1 MKIKIVFIALIT
13 AVMTLCLTSCSNP
26 ASSNSNPGNQGNG
39 GGGNSE
45 NPLYPFEG
53 SSWYGDTYTDFADS
67 DGNLVK
73 SGYEK
78 ILEFEGIAYSM
89 NGKTYGMV
97 KIINELYFFWP
108 EGYNNQSNTKYE
120 VLLKNQKLNYS
131 VTKTDSGYTV
141 TMGPFGSDWLTM
153 TISNASATSA
163 TIRNTT
169 HGYMSYGAEPSK
181 LTWYSDDLL
190 PRTLTKQ

>member
-1 MKIKIVFIALIT
+1 MKIKIVFIALIAT
-13 AVMTLCLTSCSNP
+13 VMTLCLTNCENP
-26 ASSNSNPGNQGNG
+26 AASNSNPENQGNG
-39 GGGNSE
+39 GGNSE
-45 NPLYPFEG
+45 NTLYPFEG

-89 NGKTYGMV
+89 NGKPYGMV
-97 KIINELYFFWP
+97 TIINELYFFWP

-141 TMGPFGSDWLTM
+141 TPFT
-153 TISNASATSA
+153 
-163 TIRNTT
+163 
-169 HGYMSYGAEPSK
+169 PS
-181 LTWYSDDLL
+181 S
-190 PRTLTKQ
+190 R